1 MPRYGG
7 ALYGVK
13 SLSQE
18 TLVIEHEM
26 IGILLCTAAASYFI
40 LQQVG

>member
-1 MPRYGG
+1 MPGYGG

-13 SLSQE
+13 SLCQE
-18 TLVIEHEM
+18 TLIIEM
-26 IGILLCTAAASYFI
+26 IGILLCTAVAGYFI